1 MSALGDVE
9 RAPVHGGLH
18 ALVLAALPQVPRDS
32 EAIQRA
38 LDDVLARDEFTQ
50 SKVRTPSWL
59 EKLWHEFVDW
69 FQRTFDF
76 DLAGAGPFVVKAF
89 YVLMI
94 VAVLY
99 LGVRLVLAWIRSR
112 RATPEAAL
120 ESARAARVAEL
131 LASARAARAN
141 GDVVLA
147 LRLHFWALVIGLS
160 ERGDLEYRDAWTNRE
175 LVERGHPRPEVA
187 RILAAL
193 VPDLDAKSFGHAP
206 ASDADVEQLA
216 QLCREHLG
224 AAA

>member
-1 MSALGDVE
+1 MSAL
-9 RAPVHGGLH
+9 
-18 ALVLAALPQVPRDS
+18 PQAPRDS
-32 EAIQRA
+32 DAIQRA
-38 LDDVLARDEFTQ
+38 LDDVLAREEFAQ

-59 EKLWHEFVDW
+59 EKAWDNFVEW
-69 FQRTFDF
+69 LERTFDF
-76 DLAGAGPFVVKAF
+76 DLSGAGPLVVKAF
-89 YVLMI
+89 YVLMAAAAI
-94 VAVLY
+94 Y
-99 LGVRLVLAWIRSR
+99 LVVRLVVAWVRSR

-131 LASARAARAN
+131 LAAARAARAN

-175 LVERGHPRPEVA
+175 LVERGHPRPDVE

-193 VPDLDAKSFGHAP
+193 VPGLDAKSFGHAP
-206 ASDADVEQLA
+206 ASDADVEELA

-224 AAA
+224 ATA